1 MQKRKAVS
9 LMSGGLDSTL
19 ATRII
24 MDQGIDVLGLYL
36 SSPFGCHE
44 DIVKVADSL
53 GVPLKIVEK
62 GSDYLDLIRNP
73 KYGYGKN
80 MNPCIDCRIY
90 MFQMAHVVMD
100 EVGADFIVTG
110 EVVGQRPMSQRKNAF
125 QIIDRDSEME
135 DLILRPLSAKN
146 LPETK
151 PEREGWVDREKL
163 LAIAGR
169 GRTEQL
175 SLADALQLK
184 GYSAPAGGCLLTDVN
199 FSERLSSFFKTRPKG
214 SMAEARL
221 LRYGRYFDLD
231 AETFVLI
238 GRNKE
243 ENDKLEELSQDEV
256 KASRMAFFKPDYSA
270 PAAILSGNLSAT
282 LFDEVNKLIVRFS
295 KKIPEGGKIAIYMGE
310 QIIQRTSKNVLSL
323 PTSATP
329 PEYLLPLV
337 SVPTAPTRAVIPQ
350 GAAPP

>member
-1 MQKRKAVS
+1 MGKMQKRKAVS
-9 LMSGGLDSTL
+9 LMSGGLDSAL

-24 MDQGIDVLGLYL
+24 LDQGIDILGLYL

-90 MFQMAHVVMD
+90 MFQMAQAVMD
-100 EVGADFIVTG
+100 EVSADFIVTG
-110 EVVGQRPMSQRKNAF
+110 EVLGQRPMSQRKNAF

-135 DLILRPLSAKN
+135 ELILRPLSAKN
-146 LPETK
+146 LPPTK

-175 SLADALQLK
+175 SMADALDLK
-184 GYSAPAGGCLLTDVN
+184 GYSAPAGGCLLTDEN

-221 LRYGRYFDLD
+221 LRYGRYFNLNE
-231 AETFVLI
+231 ETFVLV
-238 GRNKE
+238 GRDKE
-243 ENDKLEELSQDEV
+243 ENEKLEELSLDEV
-256 KASRMAFFKPDYSA
+256 KNGRMVFFKPDFA
-270 PAAILSGNLSAT
+270 GPVAVLSGNFSAT
-282 LFDEVNKLIVRFS
+282 LSEALFGEVHKLIVRFS
-295 KKIPEGGKIAIYMGE
+295 KRIPEWGMIRVSVGDG
-310 QIIQRTSKNVLSL
+310 T
-323 PTSATP
+323 PTS
-329 PEYLLPLV
+329 YLVHSSLELPV
-337 SVPTAPTRAVIPQ
+337 VHS
-350 GAAPP
+350 

>member
-24 MDQGIDVLGLYL
+24 LDQGIDVLGLYL

-44 DIVKVADSL
+44 DVAKVADSL

-62 GSDYLDLIRNP
+62 GTDYLDLIRNP

-110 EVVGQRPMSQRKNAF
+110 EVLGQRPMSQRKNALE
-125 QIIDRDSEME
+125 IIDRDSEME
-135 DLILRPLSAKN
+135 DLILRPLSALH
-146 LPETK
+146 LPPTK
-151 PEREGWVDREKL
+151 PEREGWVNREKL

-175 SLADALQLK
+175 SMADSLALK
-184 GYSAPAGGCLLTDVN
+184 GYSAPAGGCLLTDAN
-199 FSERLSSFFKTRPKG
+199 FSERLASFFKTRPKG

-221 LRYGRYFDLD
+221 LRYGRYFNLD
-231 AETFVLI
+231 EETFVLV
-238 GRNKE
+238 GRSKE
-243 ENDKLEELSQDEV
+243 ENEKLEELSQDEV
-256 KASRMAFFKPDYSA
+256 KNGRMAFFRPDFSGPVA
-270 PAAILSGNLSAT
+270 VLSGNLSET
-282 LFDEVNKLIVRFS
+282 HFEEVSKRIISFS
-295 KKIPEGGKIAIYMGE
+295 KKIPEGGTIEIQTGE
-310 QIIQRTSKNVLSL
+310 LKAQRALNLFTA
-323 PTSATP
+323 PTSA
-329 PEYLLPLV
+329 
-337 SVPTAPTRAVIPQ
+337 VIPP
-350 GAAPP
+350 GVGTP

>member
-1 MQKRKAVS
+1 MKKYKAVS

-19 ATRII
+19 ATRMI
-24 MDQGIDVLGLYL
+24 MDQGIEVLGLYL

-125 QIIDRDSEME
+125 DIIDRDSKME

-146 LPETK
+146 LDPTK
-151 PEREGWVDREKL
+151 PEREGWVQREKL
-163 LAIAGR
+163 LAIGGR

-175 SLADALQLK
+175 AMADALQLK
-184 GYSAPAGGCLLTDVN
+184 HYSAPAGGCLLTDVN
-199 FSERLSSFFKTRPKG
+199 FSERLASFFKTRPKG

-221 LRYGRYFDLD
+221 LRYGRYFDLTED
-231 AETFVLI
+231 TFVLI
-238 GRNKE
+238 GRNKD
-243 ENDKLEELSQDEV
+243 ENEKLDELSRDEV
-256 KASRMAFFKPDYSA
+256 ANGRMAFFRPNFSA
-270 PAAILSGNLSAT
+270 PAAVLSGTLSEA
-282 LFDEVNKLIVRFS
+282 LYEEVSQLIIRFS
-295 KKIPEGGKIAIYMGE
+295 KKIPEGGTISLEIGKKTAA
-310 QIIQRTSKNVLSL
+310 RTPHLPMVPLPMVPSCTA
-323 PTSATP
+323 PTSA
-329 PEYLLPLV
+329 
-337 SVPTAPTRAVIPQ
+337 VIPLAV
-350 GAAPP
+350 GAA

>member
-1 MQKRKAVS
+1 
-9 LMSGGLDSTL
+9 
-19 ATRII
+19 
-24 MDQGIDVLGLYL
+24 
-36 SSPFGCHE
+36 
-44 DIVKVADSL
+44 
-53 GVPLKIVEK
+53 
-62 GSDYLDLIRNP
+62 
-73 KYGYGKN
+73 
-80 MNPCIDCRIY
+80 
-90 MFQMAHVVMD
+90 MAHVVMD

-163 LAIAGR
+163 LAIGGR

>member
-1 MQKRKAVS
+1 
-9 LMSGGLDSTL
+9 
-19 ATRII
+19 

-44 DIVKVADSL
+44 DIVKVAESL

-90 MFQMAHVVMD
+90 MFQMAHIVMD
-100 EVGADFIVTG
+100 EIGADFIITG

-151 PEREGWVDREKL
+151 PEREGWVNREKL
-163 LAIAGR
+163 LAIGGR

-175 SLADALQLK
+175 SMADQLQLK

-231 AETFVLI
+231 AETFAIV

-243 ENDKLEELSQDEV
+243 ENEKLEELSRDEV
-256 KASRMAFFKPDYSA
+256 KNGRMAFFKPDFSGPVA
-270 PAAILSGNLSAT
+270 VLSGNLSET
-282 LFDEVNKLIVRFS
+282 LFEEVNQLIVRYS
-295 KKIPEGGKIAIYMGE
+295 HKIPDEGKIEFQVGG
-310 QIIQRTSKNVLSL
+310 QRSQMTPHVGAHAGAPLQMVNSL
-323 PTSATP
+323 TAPTSAVLTAGGRCP
-329 PEYLLPLV
+329 P
-337 SVPTAPTRAVIPQ
+337 
-350 GAAPP
+350 

>member
-1 MQKRKAVS
+1 MQKHKAVS

-24 MDQGIDVLGLYL
+24 LDQGVDVLGLYL

-44 DIVKVADSL
+44 DIVKVADAL
-53 GVPLKIVEK
+53 RVPLKIVEK

-100 EVGADFIVTG
+100 EIGADFIVTG

-146 LPETK
+146 LPPSK

-175 SLADALQLK
+175 SMAGALQLK
-184 GYSAPAGGCLLTDVN
+184 GYSAPAGGCLLTDEN
-199 FSERLSSFFKTRPKG
+199 FSERLALFFKTRPKG

-221 LRYGRYFDLD
+221 LRYGRYFNLD
-231 AETFVLI
+231 AETFVLV
-238 GRNKE
+238 GRDKT
-243 ENDKLEELSQDEV
+243 ENEKLEALSRDEV
-256 KASRMAFFKPDYSA
+256 KNSRMAFFKPDFSGPVA
-270 PAAILSGNLSAT
+270 VLSGNLSAT
-282 LFDEVNKLIVRFS
+282 LYDEVYKLIVRFS
-295 KKIPEGGKIAIYMGE
+295 KKIPEGGKIDVHKGE
-310 QIIQRTSKNVLSL
+310 RII
-323 PTSATP
+323 
-329 PEYLLPLV
+329 PLV
-337 SVPTAPTRAVIPQ
+337 APHLLMVHSSTAPTRAVIPLEA
-350 GAAPP
+350 GAS